1 MNRVLITGGSS
12 YLGQHL
18 VPLATRQYEVC
29 YSFYENDPLDL
40 AYGEQIDLRDGPR
53 VMNLVSEFQPE
64 AIIHTAGSNR
74 SPDMAAVIRLG
85 ANYVTEAA
93 RKTDARLIHMST
105 DVIFDG
111 QNAPY
116 RETDPP
122 SPIHD
127 YGRAKAEA
135 ETTVSQWANY
145 VIVRTSLIY
154 GLSIMDRSTEW
165 MSVALA
171 EERPVKLFDNQW
183 RQPVWAETLSL
194 ALLELA
200 SSSYCGILN
209 VAGDQSVSRAYFGLK
224 MLDWWGINRRGLVQ
238 VGPSDPKWPLDT
250 RLDLKLATNT
260 LTTPLLGFDQ
270 VLELAQTR
278 TTGSNFD

>member
-1 MNRVLITGGSS
+1 MKRILITGGSS

-18 VPLATRQYEVC
+18 VPLATRQLEIC
-29 YSFYENDPLDL
+29 YTFYENDPLDL
-40 AYGEQIDLRDGPR
+40 PYGEQLDLRDEHR
-53 VMNLVSEFQPE
+53 VMNLISEFQPE

-74 SPDMAAVIRLG
+74 SPDMATVITLG
-85 ANYVTEAA
+85 AKYVTEAA
-93 RKTDARLIHMST
+93 RKSGARLIHMST

-127 YGRAKAEA
+127 YGRVKAEA
-135 ETTVSQWANY
+135 EAIVSQWANH

-194 ALLELA
+194 ACLELA
-200 SSSYCGILN
+200 TSSYCGILN

-224 MLDWWGINRRGLVQ
+224 MLDWWGINRRDLVQ

-250 RLDLKLATNT
+250 RLDLKLAKET
-260 LTTPLLGFDQ
+260 LTTPLLGLDQ
-270 VLELAQTR
+270 VIDMAQTR
-278 TTGSNFD
+278 PTGSNFD

>member
-1 MNRVLITGGSS
+1 MKRILITGGSS

-18 VPLATRQYEVC
+18 VPLATRQLEIC
-29 YSFYENDPLDL
+29 YTFYENDPLDL
-40 AYGEQIDLRDGPR
+40 PYGEQLDLRDEHR
-53 VMNLVSEFQPE
+53 VMNLISEFQPE

-74 SPDMAAVIRLG
+74 SPDMAAVITLG
-85 ANYVTEAA
+85 AKYVTEAA
-93 RKTDARLIHMST
+93 RKSGIRLIHMST

-135 ETTVSQWANY
+135 ETIVSRWANH

-171 EERPVKLFDNQW
+171 EEQPVKLFDNQW

-194 ALLELA
+194 ACLELA
-200 SSSYCGILN
+200 TSSYCGIIN

-224 MLDWWGINRRGLVQ
+224 MLDWWGINRRHLVQ

-250 RLDLKLATNT
+250 RLVLKLAKET
-260 LTTPLLGFDQ
+260 LTTPLLGLDQ
-270 VLELAQTR
+270 VIDLAQTR
-278 TTGSNFD
+278 PAGSNFD

>member
-1 MNRVLITGGSS
+1 MKRILITGGSS

-18 VPLATRQYEVC
+18 VPLATRQLEVC
-29 YSFYENDPLDL
+29 YTFYENDPLDQP
-40 AYGEQIDLRDGPR
+40 YGEQVDLRDEHR
-53 VMNLVSEFQPE
+53 VMNLISEFQPE

-74 SPDMAAVIRLG
+74 SPDMAAVITLG
-85 ANYVTEAA
+85 AKYVTEAA
-93 RKTDARLIHMST
+93 RKSGARLIHMST

-135 ETTVSQWANY
+135 ETIVSQWANH

-194 ALLELA
+194 ACLELA
-200 SSSYCGILN
+200 TSSYCGILN

-224 MLDWWGINRRGLVQ
+224 MLDWWGINRRDLVQ

-250 RLDLKLATNT
+250 RLDLKLAKET
-260 LTTPLLGFDQ
+260 LTTPLLGLDQ
-270 VLELAQTR
+270 VIDLAQTR
-278 TTGSNFD
+278 PTGSNFD